1 MKTNE
6 EMVAS
11 LLTRRDTYEKEHK
24 RAMKKWGTVA
34 ACACLMAALGVGV
47 WQLRPDTM
55 AGGDL
60 ITDEGGISDLG
71 GTVEQSAAKTEQAE
85 QDIACLK
92 EKGIFEVDGDQLGV
106 LIYNDKIYMQ
116 SFVDVDGEVV
126 KGECLGDTGN
136 FEGNYYAP
144 GDGQVYLLKDYPD
157 TLYIEL
163 ANGGHVFLPMYD
175 GGEPVP
181 KIEDVDSDTY
191 SRYLAEIT
199 SRDWPAWY
207 GGRFYD
213 SGKLYVYVT
222 EETDEVRAEAYEMFG
237 ECELLWGKYEYEY
250 LTMLMAEISDGMT
263 DGKFP
268 TISYACVLDA
278 ENCVEV
284 CFSRESPE
292 AQKQIER
299 MDDVGGAIRFRVV
312 SGVTFAYTEDLE
324 TKN

>member
-6 EMVAS
+6 EMVTS
-11 LLTRRDTYEKEHK
+11 LLMRRDTYEKERK
-24 RAMKKWGTVA
+24 KAMKKWGTVA
-34 ACACLMAALGVGV
+34 ACACLVAALGVGV

-106 LIYNDKIYMQ
+106 LVYDHKKYMQ

-126 KGECLGDTGN
+126 KGECLGDTGD
-136 FEGNYYAP
+136 FEGNYYP

-163 ANGGHVFLPMYD
+163 TNGGHVFLTVYD

-181 KIEDVDSDTY
+181 KKEDVAAD
-191 SRYLAEIT
+191 RYGQYLEQIGN
-199 SRDWPAWY
+199 RQWPNWY
-207 GGRFYD
+207 GGSFLD
-213 SGKLYVYVT
+213 GGKLYVYVT
-222 EETDEVRAEAYEMFG
+222 EETDEVKAEAREMFG
-237 ECELLWGKYEYEY
+237 EYELLWGKYEYEY
-250 LTMLMAEISDGMT
+250 LNMLMAEISSGMT
-263 DGKFP
+263 DGKLP
-268 TISYACVLDA
+268 TVSSVGLLDG

-299 MDDVGGAIRFRVV
+299 MDDVGGAIRFRVM
-312 SGVTFAYTEDLE
+312 SGTTFAYTEGVED
-324 TKN
+324 

>member
-11 LLTRRDTYEKEHK
+11 LFTRRDAYEKEHK
-24 RAMKKWGTVA
+24 RPMKKWGTVA
-34 ACACLMAALGVGV
+34 ACACLVAALGVGV

-60 ITDEGGISDLG
+60 ISDEGGISDLG

-106 LIYNDKIYMQ
+106 LVYNHKKYMQ
-116 SFVDVDGEVV
+116 SFVEVDGEVV
-126 KGECLGDTGN
+126 KGDYLGDTGD
-136 FEGNYYAP
+136 FEGNYYP

-163 ANGGHVFLPMYD
+163 TNGGHVFLTVYD

-181 KIEDVDSDTY
+181 KKEDVAAD
-191 SRYLAEIT
+191 RYGQYLEQIGN
-199 SRDWPAWY
+199 RQWPNWY
-207 GGRFYD
+207 GGSFLD
-213 SGKLYVYVT
+213 GGKLYVYVT
-222 EETDEVRAEAYEMFG
+222 EETDEVKAEAREMFG

-250 LTMLMAEISDGMT
+250 LNMLIAEISSGMT
-263 DGKFP
+263 DGKLP
-268 TISYACVLDA
+268 TVSSVGLLDG

-284 CFSRESPE
+284 CFSGESPE

-312 SGVTFAYTEDLE
+312 SGVTFAFTEDAE
-324 TKN
+324 RKN

>member
-11 LLTRRDTYEKEHK
+11 LLMRRDTYEKEHK
-24 RAMKKWGTVA
+24 RAVKRWGTVA
-34 ACACLMAALGVGV
+34 ACACLVAALGVGV
-47 WQLRPDTM
+47 WRMQPDTM

-60 ITDEGGISDLG
+60 LTDEGGISDMS
-71 GTVEQSAAKTEQAE
+71 GTVEQFAAKTEQAE

-92 EKGIFEVDGDQLGV
+92 EKGSFEVDGDQLGV
-106 LIYNDKIYMQ
+106 LVYNQEKYMQ
-116 SFVDVDGEVV
+116 SFIDVDGEVV
-126 KGECLGDTGN
+126 KGDYLGDTGD
-136 FEGNYYAP
+136 FEGGYYHP

-163 ANGGHVFLPMYD
+163 TNGGHVFLTVYD

-181 KIEDVDSDTY
+181 KSEDVDSDTY

-207 GGRFYD
+207 GGSFLD
-213 SGKLYVYVT
+213 GGKLYVYVT
-222 EETDEVRAEAYEMFG
+222 EETDEVKAEAYEMFG

-250 LTMLMAEISDGMT
+250 LTMLIAEISDGMT
-263 DGKFP
+263 DGVFP

-312 SGVTFAYTEDLE
+312 SGTTLAYTEDVE
-324 TKN
+324 TK